1 MSQKN
6 KECKSGNSLEQEIK
20 QLRAENARLKKSNAA
35 ANAYIRQKVDQMLK
49 VIGTKTLNPDELDDA
64 SLVEFDPIGTVT
76 GSFQYILDNLRATNK
91 KLQFAHDEIQA
102 VFDSVGAALMVLNP
116 QQEIVAFNR
125 KTEELFLGMNTD
137 VLGASCKNIVC
148 KGHQPESC
156 LFPKV
161 VNTGREQTNQDWSFE
176 GRDFN
181 VVGRPIFDN
190 SGEISHVVMAYSD
203 VTARKAAETALR
215 QSLDETQEANSKIE
229 GILNSVPDNLL
240 VTDADDRIILMNRRA
255 EVLLGIC
262 LHDKAHDCNIDLLPE
277 PKLVQL
283 LKNARNGE
291 SSLRED
297 LSFYDDNDN
306 EFIYQARATIIRSN
320 DGDFR
325 GCITFLHDVTE
336 QREVERM
343 KSEFVSTAAHELRT
357 PLTTI
362 IGYTDL
368 LLNDVA
374 WGKEQMTEYLQQ
386 IQIKAEH
393 LANIVTDLLDISRI
407 ESGESLKL
415 NQSSYPLKELCD
427 EALAGYTAISGQ
439 HAFELDLPEDEPVW
453 VEVDHFAFIQ
463 VLENILSNAA
473 KYSPEGGNIRVSAR
487 AENGECCISISD
499 EGIGMSPDQLEQV
512 FEKFYRANTANTA
525 ISGTGLGMTIVKH
538 LVEALNGTVA
548 VESEPD
554 RGTTVHVTFPLA
566 EVIIPGESENIS
578 VEEKSSGSILRH

>member
-1 MSQKN
+1 LSQKN
-6 KECKSGNSLEQEIK
+6 KECKSGNSLEQEIE

-306 EFIYQARATIIRSN
+306 EFIYQARATIIRSS

-554 RGTTVHVTFPLA
+554 QGTTVHVTFPLA

-578 VEEKSSGSILRH
+578 VEEKGVGNI